1 MQKPNDSLP
10 GHRLEPRLRVYAG
23 GQMIVGWGKILLL
36 KHVRDTG
43 SIAEA
48 ARRMDISYNHA
59 WTLIR
64 LMNDSFKEPLVEAV
78 RGGRGKGGASITKA
92 GEKVLGLYQE
102 MTDDCIKVTEKS
114 WRSLRRLMRPEG
126 DLPQA
131 SSDADEE

>member
-1 MQKPNDSLP
+1 MQKPSDVLP

-23 GQMIVGWGKILLL
+23 GEMIVGWGKIMLLR
-36 KHVRDTG
+36 HVRDTG

-78 RGGRGKGGASITKA
+78 RGGKGTGGATISKT
-92 GEKVLGLYQE
+92 GEKVLSLYEE
-102 MTDDCIKVTEKS
+102 MTNECLKVTDKP
-114 WRSLRRLMRPEG
+114 WRSLRRLMRP
-126 DLPQA
+126 
-131 SSDADEE
+131 ADSTAEV